1 MEKVKAFFTNH
12 KKAII
17 IGTAVV
23 VTAAVGAIAYKL
35 HLDKT
40 QAIESIA
47 ESDAAEQIILETM
60 NSSIK

>member
-1 MEKVKAFFTNH
+1 MEKIKQFFTEH

-23 VTAAVGAIAYKL
+23 VTAAVGAIAYNL

-40 QAIESIA
+40 QAIEAIA
-47 ESDAAEQIILETM
+47 DATEEIDLGTIV
-60 NSSIK
+60 